1 MLVSM
6 KEILDKAKEGRYAV
20 PAPNVD
26 NEHNVRACIEIAEE
40 MKSPLILGFPFKSNP
55 DIDYF
60 GRILRDLCEKASV
73 PIAINLDHGENYEH
87 CVKALRAGFTGI
99 MVDRST
105 CPYEQNVAEVK
116 ELVKIAH
123 ALGVSVEA
131 ELGHVGGGQAYEID
145 GNAALTV
152 PDEAARFVE
161 ETGVD
166 CLAVAIGTAHGFYK
180 GEPYIRFDLL
190 EEIAQKVPVPLVLHG
205 GSGSGDENL
214 AKAAKLGICK
224 VNLST
229 DLKESM
235 ANALIN
241 ADLSGYNIYGVYRF
255 LAQGFKDKLAHYI
268 RVLDSE
274 GKAW

>member
-73 PIAINLDHGENYEH
+73 PIAMNLDHGGNYEH